1 MTEAWSLY
9 DRMIAQIPDDV
20 LVRQVVM
27 GAHHCLVEAECGT
40 GVAALHRG
48 GARLRMERGWVGRP
62 LRELVTCAKSWDFEV
77 ASAGVAA
84 LNAWHNQ
91 LGRLD
96 ALGLVTD
103 AESTDL
109 FVFLAPVAARMAA
122 EKNDGS
128 RPRAVVVGHFPH
140 LGAIA
145 EHADVAVLERA
156 ARADTDL
163 PDTACE
169 YLLPGCDLAV
179 MTGMTLANKTMPR
192 LLELS
197 RGALTCVVGPSAT
210 ICAPV
215 LDAGADLVAGSVVAD
230 ATLAREVVTCGAP
243 LHGSGA
249 LEHVLVATPRGRT
262 ALADQP

>member
-1 MTEAWSLY
+1 MTDAWSLY
-9 DRMIAQIPDDV
+9 DQMIAQIPEDV
-20 LVRQVVM
+20 LVRHVAM
-27 GAHHCLVEAECGT
+27 GAHYCLVEAECGT

-48 GARLRMERGWVGRP
+48 GARLRMERDWVGRP
-62 LRELVTCAKSWDFEV
+62 LRELATCAKSWDFEV
-77 ASAGVAA
+77 ASAGIAA

-103 AESTDL
+103 AESTDP

-128 RPRAVVVGHFPH
+128 QPRAVVVGHFPH

-210 ICAPV
+210 ICVPV
-215 LDAGADLVAGSVVAD
+215 LDTGADLVAGSVVAD

-249 LEHVLVATPRGRT
+249 LEHVLVATPRGRA
-262 ALADQP
+262 ALAR

>member
-1 MTEAWSLY
+1 MTDAWSLY
-9 DRMIAQIPDDV
+9 DQMIAQVPDDV
-20 LVRQVVM
+20 LVRHVAM
-27 GAHHCLVEAECGT
+27 GAHHCFVEAECGT

-48 GARLRMERGWVGRP
+48 GARQRMERGWAGRP
-62 LRELVTCAKSWDFEV
+62 LRELAACAKSWDFEV
-77 ASAGVAA
+77 ASVGVAA

-91 LGRLD
+91 RERLD
-96 ALGLVTD
+96 ALGLAKD
-103 AESTDL
+103 AKSTDP

-140 LGAIA
+140 LAAIA
-145 EHADVAVLERA
+145 EHADVSVLERA

-169 YLLPGCDLAV
+169 YLLPDADLVV

-192 LLELS
+192 LFELA
-197 RGALTCVVGPSAT
+197 RNALTCVVGPSAT

-215 LDAGADLVAGSVVAD
+215 LDVGADLVAGSVVAD
-230 ATLAREVVTCGAP
+230 AELAREVVTCGAP

-249 LEHVLVATPRGRT
+249 LEHVLVATPRGS
-262 ALADQP
+262 AMLAGEL

>member
-1 MTEAWSLY
+1 MTDAWSLY
-9 DRMIAQIPDDV
+9 DQMIAQIPEDV
-20 LVRQVVM
+20 LVRHVAM

-48 GARLRMERGWVGRP
+48 GARLRMGRGWSDRP
-62 LRELVTCAKSWDFEV
+62 LRELAACAKSWDFEV
-77 ASAGVAA
+77 ASVGVAA

-91 LGRLD
+91 RERLD
-96 ALGLVTD
+96 ALGLIKD
-103 AESTDL
+103 AESTDP
-109 FVFLAPVAARMAA
+109 FVFLVPVAARVAA

-128 RPRAVVVGHFPH
+128 RPRTVVVGHFPH
-140 LGAIA
+140 LAAIA
-145 EHADVAVLERA
+145 EHADVAVLERT

-169 YLLPGCDLAV
+169 YLLPGADLVV

-192 LLELS
+192 LLELA
-197 RGALTCVVGPSAT
+197 RDALTCVVGPSAT

-215 LDAGADLVAGSVVAD
+215 LEAGADLVAGSVVAD
-230 ATLAREVVTCGAP
+230 AALAREVVTCGAP

-249 LEHVLVATPRGRT
+249 LEHVLVATPRGRAT
-262 ALADQP
+262 LAR

>member
-1 MTEAWSLY
+1 MTDAWSLY
-9 DRMIAQIPDDV
+9 DQMIARIPEDA
-20 LVRQVVM
+20 LVRRVVM

-48 GARLRMERGWVGRP
+48 GARLRMERGWAGKT
-62 LRELVTCAKSWDFEV
+62 LRELAMRAKSWDFEV
-77 ASAGVAA
+77 ASVGVAA

-91 LGRLD
+91 RERLGMLD
-96 ALGLVTD
+96 LGAD
-103 AESTDL
+103 ADSTDP
-109 FVFLAPVAARMAA
+109 FVFLAPAAARMAA

-128 RPRAVVVGHFPH
+128 RPRAVVIGHFPH
-140 LGAIA
+140 LAAIA
-145 EHADVAVLERA
+145 EHADVSVLERS

-169 YLLPGCDLAV
+169 YLLPDADIVV

-197 RGALTCVVGPSAT
+197 RDALTCVVGPSAT
-210 ICAPV
+210 ICKPV
-215 LDAGADLVAGSVVAD
+215 LDAGANLVAGSVVAD
-230 ATLAREVVTCGAP
+230 AALACEAVTCGAP

-249 LEHVLVATPRGRT
+249 LEHVLVATPRGRA
-262 ALADQP
+262 ALEDE